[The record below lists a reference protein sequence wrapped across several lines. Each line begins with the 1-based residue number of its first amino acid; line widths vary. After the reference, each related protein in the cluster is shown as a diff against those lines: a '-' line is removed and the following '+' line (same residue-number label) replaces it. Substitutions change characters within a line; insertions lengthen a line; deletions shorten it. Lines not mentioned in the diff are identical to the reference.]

1 MRSDIRADR
10 KQIFGVEELDDEYLA
25 EIRRLFEER
34 VKELTLTGR
43 DGSVTMPL
51 TEWVY

>member
-1 MRSDIRADR
+1 MKSYVRTDR
-10 KQIFGVEELDDEYLA
+10 KQIFGAEELDDWYLA

-34 VKELTLTGR
+34 VKELTLASR

-51 TEWVY
+51 TKWVN